1 MEKSTCKMSRFYRDA
16 FAKIYFLEPRRFDK
30 RYRVLFQY
38 MQMMSGPMRLFL
50 KFYLLVA
57 SLFTI
62 IFPHKASFAFLAKIP
77 LLKAAHAATV
87 SILLMLYY
95 DEQ

>member
-1 MEKSTCKMSRFYRDA
+1 MERSTCKMSRFYKDA
-16 FAKIYFLEPRRFDK
+16 FAQIYFLDTRRLDESC
-30 RYRVLFQY
+30 VELSLC

-50 KFYLLVA
+50 KFYMWVA
-57 SLFTI
+57 ALFI
-62 IFPHKASFAFLAKIP
+62 IILPCKVSFTFLSKIP

-95 DEQ
+95 DE

>member
-1 MEKSTCKMSRFYRDA
+1 MEKNTCKMSRFYRDA
-16 FAKIYFLEPRRFDK
+16 FVKIYFLEPRRFDK
-30 RYRVLFQY
+30 RCRVLFQY

-50 KFYLLVA
+50 KFYMWVA
-57 SLFTI
+57 ALFI
-62 IFPHKASFAFLAKIP
+62 IILPCKVSFTFLSKIP

-95 DEQ
+95 DE